1 MLEWHDWP
9 NFFQVST
16 IWARAREKGKEPSSV
31 VLCLNSLPLP
41 FRTPATQAICI
52 HAICSNIDDRQET
65 ERGCVT
71 AVQFILFNFANYSPS
86 IVMELKV
93 SKEITC
99 KCQSQRFETN
109 KHDVSWALTLFL
121 KLQIAEIN
129 FEKLLG
135 WTVFKNP
142 NFNPFQSSSVLPI
155 RGICC
160 ICCMCYFNPASVNVL
175 SGYFYV
181 FLLGFNFN
189 GHFMMT

>member
-1 MLEWHDWP
+1 MLEWH
-9 NFFQVST
+9 FFAQLFSSFNHLHPSLCGRR
-16 IWARAREKGKEPSSV
+16 WKGKGEFGRARGRKERSPRAWSRA
-31 VLCLNSLPLP
+31 NSLPLP
-41 FRTPATQAICI
+41 FRTPDTQAIRI

-93 SKEITC
+93 SKEITG
-99 KCQSQRFETN
+99 KWQNQRSETN
-109 KHDVSWALTLFL
+109 KYVSWALFL
-121 KLQIAEIN
+121 KLQAAGIN

-160 ICCMCYFNPASVNVL
+160 ICCVILTRLPLMF
-175 SGYFYV
+175 
-181 FLLGFNFN
+181 
-189 GHFMMT
+189 